1 MPLPAGAPEDDSF
14 FFLLPAATMAEEWVG
29 WGVDADEPAPVVTAF
44 FPCSRDGCELD
55 PTASSFTPLL
65 G

>member
-1 MPLPAGAPEDDSF
+1 
-14 FFLLPAATMAEEWVG
+14 MAEEWVG